1 MVRLGLEWQGL
12 SSRKNPVAS
21 TCLVWELL
29 FLPQTPPNL
38 PSLKGNRWRHQRGVI
53 SAVRMPAIVI
63 AAGPFDGLPILK
75 WGFMLRGKRH
85 ECHEHSKK

>member
-1 MVRLGLEWQGL
+1 MAQIHFIY
-12 SSRKNPVAS
+12 
-21 TCLVWELL
+21 LL
-29 FLPQTPPNL
+29 WTLTHVYSAPNL